1 MPLSPHV
8 PDLTA
13 LDLFVAVARLGS
25 IGAAAREAGISQQ
38 AASAR
43 LAAMEAQVG
52 TALLARDPRGS
63 RVTAAGALLADWA
76 APLLALA
83 GELDTGIASL
93 RRERDAQLRV
103 ASSLTIA
110 EHLLPGWLVALRR
123 DYAALGR
130 PGAEVTL
137 MATNSQTVAVQVA
150 DRLADI
156 GFVEGPVPPQGLRS
170 ATIARDRLVVVVPP
184 RHPWARS
191 SAALTAEELASTPL
205 VEREAGSG
213 TRQFLRAA
221 LEACLGRQADLADP
235 ALALTTTTAVR
246 QAVRA
251 GAGPAVLSLLAVR
264 EALAAGT
271 LAVVPVAGLDLNR
284 RLRAVWAGPPQ
295 PPAGPARDLLA
306 VARRIGVPRDHA

>member
-110 EHLLPGWLVALRR
+110 EHLLPGWLATLATEAHPIEVRLDVA
-123 DYAALGR
+123 GSS
-130 PGAEVTL
+130 V
-137 MATNSQTVAVQVA
+137 VAQGVA
-150 DRLADI
+150 DGRSEI
-156 GFVEGPVPPQGLRS
+156 GFVEGHKLPAGLS
-170 ATIARDRLVVVVPP
+170 SQVLGHDRLVVVVGPS
-184 RHPWARS
+184 HPWSHRRRPLRPAELAT
-191 SAALTAEELASTPL
+191 AALIGREE
-205 VEREAGSG
+205 GSG
-213 TRQFLRAA
+213 TK
-221 LEACLGRQADLADP
+221 E
-235 ALALTTTTAVR
+235 
-246 QAVRA
+246 
-251 GAGPAVLSLLAVR
+251 
-264 EALAAGT
+264 T
-271 LAVVPVAGLDLNR
+271 LAVALQRAGVGPPSEARAEVASLAALRALLRSGQGASALSELAVADDLRAGRLVEVPTVGVDLSR
-284 RLRAVWAGPPQ
+284 SLRAVWKRGASLGT
-295 PPAGPARDLLA
+295 PASALLA
-306 VARRIGVPRDHA
+306 VAMRWGRGAGTRS

>member
-8 PDLTA
+8 PDLAA

-43 LAAMEAQVG
+43 LAAMESQVG

-150 DRLADI
+150 ERLADI

-184 RHPWARS
+184 RHPWARARS
-191 SAALTAEELASTPL
+191 ALTAEELASTPL

-213 TRQFLRAA
+213 TRQFLRTA
-221 LEACLGRQADLADP
+221 LEACLGHRADLAAP

-306 VARRIGVPRDHA
+306 VARRIGVPRDPG